1 MTNDVPDAIDE
12 WELRVAADA
21 EQIPRLRENPPQ
33 DDHYE
38 SRAAD
43 FRPGRRPSI
52 EMPLVEQHARPDD
65 VWLDIGAG
73 GGRFAVPIAEQVRHV
88 IALDPS
94 AAMRTT
100 MDAAMA
106 ETGVLNVDAREG
118 RWPVDGWSEDVDVS
132 LASHVLYDE
141 ANITAFLDAMER
153 HTRRRCIVILSDRS
167 RGANL
172 NPLWEL
178 VHGEPRAS
186 LPAMPEFMAVLAARG
201 VEPEL
206 ETLAVSQGEP
216 VPLDRAC
223 DTARRFLWLQPGTEK
238 DQRMC
243 ALVEERYGVGDGLAQ
258 LPAGLGAI
266 GVVNWAPSSTP

>member
-1 MTNDVPDAIDE
+1 MTSTIPDAIDE
-12 WELRVAADA
+12 WERRVAADA
-21 EQIPRLRENPPQ
+21 KQIPRLRENPPQ

-52 EMPLVEQHARPDD
+52 KMPLVERHARPDD

-73 GGRFAVPIAEQVRHV
+73 GGRFAVPITEQVRSV

-94 AAMRTT
+94 ASMRET
-100 MDAAMA
+100 MAAAMA
-106 ETGVLNVDAREG
+106 DAGVANLDAREG
-118 RWPVDGWSEDVDVS
+118 RWPVDGWREDVDVS

-141 ANITAFLDAMER
+141 ANITGFLDAMER

-186 LPAMPEFMAVLAARG
+186 LPEFMAVLRARG
-201 VEPEL
+201 VEAEL

-216 VPLDRAC
+216 IPLERAC
-223 DTARRFLWLQPGTEK
+223 ATARHFLWLQLGTEK
-238 DQRMC
+238 DQRTC
-243 ALVEERYGVGDGLAQ
+243 ADRGTLRRR
-258 LPAGLGAI
+258 
-266 GVVNWAPSSTP
+266 